1 MVHAGLA
8 ALVTVA
14 EVVEVI
20 LVEREGIE
28 DGPGQSIQGGVCR
41 HGQPAPDASAPSA
54 PADQGNL
61 EDVGSGPDFALW
73 LRVNG
78 LPFREVR
85 LENRLEYSKPRLWH
99 RLIRGLVKSNI
110 LFLRCEVGPG
120 VTMPGCGLAGCWSKV
135 SLRAFE
141 R

>member
-41 HGQPAPDASAPSA
+41 HRQPAPDASATSST
-54 PADQGNL
+54 PAGKRYL
-61 EDVGSGPDFALW
+61 EDVSSRPDLTLW

-85 LENRLEYSKPRLWH
+85 LENRLQ
-99 RLIRGLVKSNI
+99 
-110 LFLRCEVGPG
+110 
-120 VTMPGCGLAGCWSKV
+120 
-135 SLRAFE
+135 
-141 R
+141 